1 MFSLQLWDVF
11 VGFVACLVLV
21 NLFPKL
27 SLGGAAI
34 IKGAQWLYGW
44 VRDKISGSTPTIIA
58 MVVVSMTMLLLQ
70 GCAKQEADAYI
81 CGEPPDEVTFYCK
94 VGTGPPRTDCSA
106 AQTGE
111 FDGVDV
117 IGC

>member
-1 MFSLQLWDVF
+1 M
-11 VGFVACLVLV
+11 
-21 NLFPKL
+21 K
-27 SLGGAAI
+27 
-34 IKGAQWLYGW
+34 
-44 VRDKISGSTPTIIA
+44 
-58 MVVVSMTMLLLQ
+58 LLLILAVVFFVV

-94 VGTGPPRTDCSA
+94 VGTGPPRTDCGLP
-106 AQTGE
+106 QTGE